1 MKITAITYERLDLTL
16 TEPYTIAYETID
28 RAVNFILY
36 LETDKG
42 IVGRGCAAPDM
53 VVTKESPEDV
63 ETAIQEV
70 IVPALTG
77 RDPLAYVRL
86 IHEMKTLLPG
96 KASARAM
103 VDAALFDLVA
113 KVAGMPLYK
122 FLGGYRDRIP
132 TSITVGILPAEETL
146 RRVAEFQ
153 KQGFRHLKIKGGS
166 SVDEDI
172 EKMMLLHER
181 FPDLIWRFD
190 ANQGYSLADSVRFVD
205 ETLAAGI
212 EILEQPTPYG
222 ADALLGEVTERVD
235 IPVMA
240 DESLRSLRDAFRL
253 ARHDRID
260 MVNIKLMKVGGIWE
274 AMSINSVG
282 AAAGLETMVGC
293 LDECSLGISAG
304 LHFALSR
311 PNVEFADL
319 DGHLDFEHDPFKG
332 IFDLRKGIL
341 YPSEKA
347 GLG

>member
-1 MKITAITYERLDLTL
+1 MKITAVTWERLDLKL
-16 TEPYTIAYETID
+16 TEPYTIAYETVAH
-28 RAVNFILY
+28 AVNFILY
-36 LETDKG
+36 LETDKS
-42 IVGRGCAAPDM
+42 IVGRGCAAPDG
-53 VVTKESPEDV
+53 VVTGESPEDV
-63 ETAIQEV
+63 EEALSSV

-77 RDPLAYVRL
+77 RDPLGYVRL
-86 IHEMKTLLPG
+86 IHEMKSLLPG

-132 TSITVGILPAEETL
+132 TSITVGILPLDDTL

-153 KQGFRHLKIKGGS
+153 KQGFRHIKIKGGS
-166 SVDEDI
+166 KVDEDI

-190 ANQGYSLADSVRFVD
+190 ANQGYSLEDSVRFVD
-205 ETLAAGI
+205 GTVAVEI
-212 EILEQPTPYG
+212 EILEQPTPFG
-222 ADALLGEVTERVD
+222 ADKMLGAVTGSVD
-235 IPVMA
+235 VPVMA

-260 MVNIKLMKVGGIWE
+260 MINIKLMKVGGIWE
-274 AMSINSVG
+274 AMSINSV
-282 AAAGLETMVGC
+282 AASAGLETMVGC

-319 DGHLDFEHDPFKG
+319 DGHLDFEVDPFQG
-332 IFDLRKGIL
+332 IFELQEGVL
-341 YPSEKA
+341 YPSGEA